1 MAIHQISS
9 FSTKIKIALALFL
22 YSPQMHGRRKKLHIE
37 WLFFL
42 GGIFEWKIVEKKSS
56 VSTCG
61 NTFSSGTYM
70 GQHLWDAISSSLPFT
85 DRLILR
91 NTEDRICSC
100 AYLALLVRCSSEC
113 YTEDWQR
120 HQWSLKLL
128 WWVGHSAIE
137 ILPKHKRL
145 TIKYILL
152 P

>member
-9 FSTKIKIALALFL
+9 FSTKIEIALAFFL
-22 YSPQMHGRRKKLHIE
+22 HSPQMHGRRKKLHIE
-37 WLFFL
+37 WLYLL

-61 NTFSSGTYM
+61 NTFSSATYM
-70 GQHLWDAISSSLPFT
+70 GQHLWDAFTSSLPFS

-100 AYLALLVRCSSEC
+100 AYLALLVPCSSEC

-128 WWVGHSAIE
+128 SWVGLSAIE

-145 TIKYILL
+145 TIKYVLL